1 MTPAVPIRRAR
12 HDIALSVG
20 VIYALAAYGGKPETA

>member
-12 HDIALSVG
+12 HDPARAFRPPATSACPIVRM
-20 VIYALAAYGGKPETA
+20 